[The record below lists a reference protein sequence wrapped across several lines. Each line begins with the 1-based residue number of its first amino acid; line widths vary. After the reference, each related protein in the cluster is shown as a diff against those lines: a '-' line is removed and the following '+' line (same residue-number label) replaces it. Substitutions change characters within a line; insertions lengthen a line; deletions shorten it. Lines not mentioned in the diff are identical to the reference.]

1 MDMKKL
7 KQSMWS
13 LLTEI
18 PKQADAEVMGST
30 HSVGAQHGGGC
41 GLCLSSQISSANVE
55 SIHSKIQERHHTS
68 EMNQVYE
75 QAGHT
80 KGDTDGKLGYGTLL
94 SLARNQKNTNDGI
107 FMLL

>member
-1 MDMKKL
+1 MVNASFFCLVLLVTYLFQVNKIEIQYAKAAKKMDMKKL

-41 GLCLSSQISSANVE
+41 GLCLSS
-55 SIHSKIQERHHTS
+55 
-68 EMNQVYE
+68 
-75 QAGHT
+75 
-80 KGDTDGKLGYGTLL
+80 
-94 SLARNQKNTNDGI
+94 
-107 FMLL
+107 